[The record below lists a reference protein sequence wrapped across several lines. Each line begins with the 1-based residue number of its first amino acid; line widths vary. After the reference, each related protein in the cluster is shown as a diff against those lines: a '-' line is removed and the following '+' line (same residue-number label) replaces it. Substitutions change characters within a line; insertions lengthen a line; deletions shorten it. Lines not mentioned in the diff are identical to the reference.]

1 MFFGV
6 FCVKAWKA
14 AFASAEAANKV
25 GNSRNAGKFEAVA
38 AYAASAKAED
48 KSDLI
53 DYDYYYDEDNYLDYY
68 DYRDLLEKMDVSGS
82 EQVLIN
88 QRPSGPSQ
96 SEKQRLAFVHYVYP
110 ETSKQDQHFKEFIS
124 A

>member
-14 AFASAEAANKV
+14 AFASAEAAAAASTNKV

-48 KSDLI
+48 NLFFSTENDDK
-53 DYDYYYDEDNYLDYY
+53 
-68 DYRDLLEKMDVSGS
+68 
-82 EQVLIN
+82 
-88 QRPSGPSQ
+88 
-96 SEKQRLAFVHYVYP
+96 
-110 ETSKQDQHFKEFIS
+110 
-124 A
+124 

>member
-1 MFFGV
+1 MDPLGLFSSG
-6 FCVKAWKA
+6 
-14 AFASAEAANKV
+14 
-25 GNSRNAGKFEAVA
+25 
-38 AYAASAKAED
+38 KAED

-68 DYRDLLEKMDVSGS
+68 DYRELLEKMDVSGS

-110 ETSKQDQHFKEFIS
+110 ETSKQDQHFSIECNTELCDLSRFIKENANIGNQKQALLS
-124 A
+124 VQKTSW